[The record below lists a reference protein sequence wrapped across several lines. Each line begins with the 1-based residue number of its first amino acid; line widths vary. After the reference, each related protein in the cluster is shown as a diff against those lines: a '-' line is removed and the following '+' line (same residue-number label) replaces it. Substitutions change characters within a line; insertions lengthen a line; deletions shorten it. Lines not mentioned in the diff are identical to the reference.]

1 VFWRP
6 EDPSLYPIPKA
17 LPPAPAPHASAA
29 GHKSATPAK
38 PAGAYR
44 PPHARG
50 SATPLHFKREDEG
63 GAAHIAGS
71 SGLFGG
77 NAEVGGLNGIGRGRR
92 REVPGAAPLVTEK
105 SVPGAAPGGGVSLAG
120 VDVEDNND
128 GLSKTA
134 LKNKKKREAAKKAK
148 EAQGVV
154 DGQVDGAQEPRR
166 GNTLAPG
173 GPDQR
178 RQRSRSRGAS
188 RNGTPGPQGQ
198 YRNHNREGS
207 FDNKFRQPSPGP
219 GQPQRQRS
227 QRQKNPE
234 NLQQK
239 LPTQT
244 IMTMPPPD
252 LEISSPVTPGG
263 GGPEEKKQR
272 SLLKK
277 LRAIEDLKMRLAN
290 GEKLEDTQMKKIG
303 TEEGVKKELEG
314 LGWRG

>member
-1 VFWRP
+1 
-6 EDPSLYPIPKA
+6 
-17 LPPAPAPHASAA
+17 
-29 GHKSATPAK
+29 
-38 PAGAYR
+38 
-44 PPHARG
+44 
-50 SATPLHFKREDEG
+50 LHFKREDEG

-148 EAQGVV
+148 EAQGGV
-154 DGQVDGAQEPRR
+154 DGQVDGAQEARR

-173 GPDQR
+173 GSDQR

-188 RNGTPGPQGQ
+188 RNGTPGPHGQ
-198 YRNHNREGS
+198 FRNHNREGS
-207 FDNKFRQPSPGP
+207 FEHKFRDGDNNKFRQPSPGP
-219 GQPQRQRS
+219 GQQPQRQRS

-239 LPTQT
+239 IPTQT